1 MSQPERKLF
10 KVAKAFNISKE
21 EIVEYLKAKG
31 FADVSNKP
39 TYELSDEMLE
49 AVAGHFAKEAK
60 HAERIRNKLEQYEK
74 LRIATKKDAAKAIET
89 AKTSPTE
96 PVTTL
101 PEPTQH
107 QPSTIPETPA
117 LSEPAIAQHTIVQ
130 ESTQVTEEVVAAIVE
145 AADSITPPIV
155 ELPKTNEVEQ
165 PAAEL
170 GTVSGGV
177 ETPTDLIPPTEEPGI
192 VEPLLEFTA
201 TLETV
206 DAREIV
212 AEDTLD
218 TSNTIVVEEVEQAIS
233 DTELSDSELPTES
246 ITDSALPVQESLP
259 SQDVQ
264 VEQQTDTPQSVE
276 EEDSSELKRRRRLS
290 NVIITSE
297 PDTPSTS
304 WKLPGLTVLGK
315 IELPVEEPHRGK
327 RTAKKSD
334 KPQKQREK
342 STHTTQKEARQPR
355 QKEKHKE
362 SQPPTRQKEK
372 PQSEV
377 QTTLLSTPAPTF
389 KSKDKK
395 TSTKDDLFVAEDK
408 VKKKRKPLRELI
420 AEEEV
425 ERAIRETLA
434 GIEEEA
440 RIKSKIKKQKK
451 QQREERQ
458 LRRQEELQQEHGIL
472 RITEFVTTA
481 ELANFLNV
489 SPAEIISKC
498 FSLGLMVSINQRLD
512 RDTIQ
517 LIASDY
523 GVTVEFLTDK
533 EITLEEETVP
543 DPPASLV
550 ARPPIV
556 TIMGHVD
563 HGKTSLL
570 DYIRN
575 SNIVAGEA
583 GGITQHI
590 GAYKVVL
597 PSGKS
602 ITFLDTPGHEAFT
615 AMRARGAQVTDI
627 VVLVVAADDSV
638 MPQTVEAISHAQAA
652 GVPIVVAINKIDKET
667 ANPDRIKQQ
676 LADHGVLVEEWGG
689 NYQCAEISAK
699 KGTNVDLLLEKILLE
714 AELLE
719 LKANPHRPAIGTVI
733 EAHVDKGRG
742 NVATVLVQNG
752 TLRQGDTFIC
762 GQYFGRV
769 RAMYD
774 ERGNRVSEA
783 PPSTPVQ
790 VTGFDGLPEAGDK
803 LVVSADE
810 DKLRQIAQQRQ
821 ILRREQQRRQIKRIS
836 LDELSRQ
843 IQQGGLKELRI
854 VLKTDVSGSLEAL
867 TDALQKLSNEEVTIS
882 IIHRAVGA
890 ITESDVML
898 AAASDAIVVGFQVQL
913 PASVRKVAERENV
926 DVRLYSIIYDALN
939 EIQLALEGMLSP
951 EIKEEVVGRA
961 EVRQIFRISKVG
973 TVAGCYVMSG
983 VITRNDKARII
994 RDGFEIYR
1002 GTIQSLKHL
1011 KDDVREVRQGYECG
1025 LTISGFNDY
1034 AEGDIIETYRITEV
1048 QRKLGQ

>member
-39 TYELSDEMLE
+39 TYELSDEMLD

-60 HAERIRNKLEQYEK
+60 HAERIRSKIEQYEK
-74 LRIATKKDAAKAIET
+74 LRTVTKKDSARAIES
-89 AKTSPTE
+89 AQPSSIE
-96 PVTTL
+96 PSTTPVEPPQHQVSSL
-101 PEPTQH
+101 PE
-107 QPSTIPETPA
+107 IPVV
-117 LSEPAIAQHTIVQ
+117 SEPAPEQHIVVHDD
-130 ESTQVTEEVVAAIVE
+130 TQVVEAVVPTAVETITSVAPQIIESPKTEEVQQST
-145 AADSITPPIV
+145 DKPH
-155 ELPKTNEVEQ
+155 EVT
-165 PAAEL
+165 AH
-170 GTVSGGV
+170 V
-177 ETPTDLIPPTEEPGI
+177 ETPEVSTPITEETTELILEYSATEESAEAQETAVVVTTGTINTSI
-192 VEPLLEFTA
+192 VEEFERTGSQFP
-201 TLETV
+201 
-206 DAREIV
+206 I
-212 AEDTLD
+212 
-218 TSNTIVVEEVEQAIS
+218 
-233 DTELSDSELPTES
+233 ES
-246 ITDSALPVQESLP
+246 IDDSSSAT
-259 SQDVQ
+259 QDGPASPDDQ
-264 VEQQTDTPQSVE
+264 VEQHADIPQPGDEV
-276 EEDSSELKRRRRLS
+276 DSSELKRRRRLS

-327 RTAKKSD
+327 RTAKKAD

-342 STHTTQKEARQPR
+342 PSSPTQKEVRHPR
-355 QKEKHKE
+355 QQKDKHKE
-362 SQPPTRQKEK
+362 PPTSRQKVR
-372 PQSEV
+372 PQNEPY
-377 QTTLLSTPAPTF
+377 TTLLSAPTPTPSL
-389 KSKDKK
+389 KTKDKK
-395 TSTKDDLFVAEDK
+395 TSTKDDLLTTDDK
-408 VKKKRKPLRELI
+408 TKKKRKPLRDLI

-489 SPAEIISKC
+489 SPADIISKC
-498 FSLGLMVSINQRLD
+498 FTLGLMVSINQRLD

-533 EITLEEETVP
+533 EITLDEETLP
-543 DPPASLV
+543 DPPESL
-550 ARPPIV
+550 APRPPIV

-597 PSGKS
+597 PNGKS

-676 LADHGVLVEEWGG
+676 LADHGVLIEEWGG
-689 NYQCAEISAK
+689 KYQCAEISAK
-699 KGTNVDLLLEKILLE
+699 KGINVDLLLEKILLE

-719 LKANPHRPAIGTVI
+719 LQANPHRPAIGTVI

-783 PPSTPVQ
+783 LPSTPVQ

-843 IQQGGLKELRI
+843 ILQGGIKELRI
-854 VLKTDVSGSLEAL
+854 VLKADVSGSLEAL
-867 TDALQKLSNEEVTIS
+867 TDALQKLSTDEVTIS

-913 PASVRKVAERENV
+913 SASVRRVAEQENV

-973 TVAGCYVMSG
+973 TVAGCYVLNGM
-983 VITRNDKARII
+983 ITRNDKARII
-994 RDGFEIYR
+994 RDGFEIYK

-1025 LTISGFNDY
+1025 MTISGFNDY
-1034 AEGDIIETYRITEV
+1034 VEGDIIETYRITEV